1 MTTTRQQLLGWLE
14 HCERDHPGQ
23 GTHIPSWLCTMDA
36 VREAEEAGDIEVI
49 GHAPLRGAE
58 TIVIYGL
65 THKGRQEYYSN
76 LPRAGQ

>member
-1 MTTTRQQLLGWLE
+1 
-14 HCERDHPGQ
+14 
-23 GTHIPSWLCTMDA
+23 MDA
-36 VREAEEAGDIEVI
+36 VREAEEAGDVEVI
-49 GHAPLRGAE
+49 GHVPLRGAE